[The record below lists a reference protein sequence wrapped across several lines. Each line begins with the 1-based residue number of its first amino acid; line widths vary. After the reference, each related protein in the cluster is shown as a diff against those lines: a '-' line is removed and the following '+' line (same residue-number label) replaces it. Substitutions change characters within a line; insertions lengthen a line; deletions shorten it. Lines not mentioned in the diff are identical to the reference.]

1 MSEKTGYKKE
11 KMTEAERKKRAD
23 LEREIG
29 VPDPPVPNR
38 AHTEMSTR
46 DRTEMSTRGLD
57 DHRLTETASR
67 PFGESAFYVDR
78 FSKKPTAEMR
88 RKMDKE

>member
-1 MSEKTGYKKE
+1 MSKHAKYKTE
-11 KMTEAERKKRAD
+11 KMTEAERKKRAE
-23 LEREIG
+23 LERITG

-46 DRTEMSTRGLD
+46 DRTEMSTRGID
-57 DHRLTETASR
+57 DFGLTETASR
-67 PFGESAFYVDR
+67 PFGDSAFYVSR
-78 FSKKPTAEMR
+78 SSKDDIK